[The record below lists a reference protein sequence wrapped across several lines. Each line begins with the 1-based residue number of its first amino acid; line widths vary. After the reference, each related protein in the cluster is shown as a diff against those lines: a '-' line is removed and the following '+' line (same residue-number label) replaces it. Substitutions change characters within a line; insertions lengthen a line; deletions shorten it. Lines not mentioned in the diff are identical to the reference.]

1 MYKFTKIKLETAR
14 KYYRKDKQSF
24 FLLCVTGLLLLQK
37 YSISKSRAFLAI
49 NFSCFFVFTNLKNM
63 FSTVHEAPKVVLL
76 HPCTKHV
83 LRRMVMTSSLAVD

>member
-1 MYKFTKIKLETAR
+1 MTSLTKILKKVEP
-14 KYYRKDKQSF
+14 
-24 FLLCVTGLLLLQK
+24 FLLL
-37 YSISKSRAFLAI
+37 ISVF
-49 NFSCFFVFTNLKNM
+49 FFVFTNLKNM